1 MLVTHPYVIG
11 AGVAAICLI
20 GIVYANHVYT
30 PFFQAYEL
38 GCSPPGEGE
47 KRTGTFFSNQAFATV
62 THNPHPHPN
71 PNPNPHPNPNPNPHP
86 HPSPNSIGNCIPNR
100 QWDHA
105 AATMQRMLRV
115 RA

>member
-47 KRTGTFFSNQAFATV
+47 KRTGTFFSNQAFVTV
-62 THNPHPHPN
+62 THNPHPN
-71 PNPNPHPNPNPNPHP
+71 PNPYPTPNVTPTLTLTVTPTLTLALALAR
-86 HPSPNSIGNCIPNR
+86 PS
-100 QWDHA
+100 
-105 AATMQRMLRV
+105 
-115 RA
+115 

>member
-47 KRTGTFFSNQAFATV
+47 KRTGTFFSNQAFV
-62 THNPHPHPN
+62 TRNPLPDPDPHPQPHPN
-71 PNPNPHPNPNPNPHP
+71 LNPIPHPNPHPNPNPHP
-86 HPSPNSIGNCIPNR
+86 HSHPNPSPSPNPSPLTP
-100 QWDHA
+100 HP
-105 AATMQRMLRV
+105 
-115 RA
+115 